1 MNQEDTFD
9 IEVAENNRPILL
21 TVRVNEVNGDK
32 KYEIYNDRMVHLFSL
47 DCCTDEVKD
56 TYKLSKE
63 FEDKKI
69 DPILIEQV
77 NEILMSEEE

>member
-1 MNQEDTFD
+1 MNAEHTFD
-9 IEVAENNRPILL
+9 IEVAENNRTILL
-21 TVRVNEVNGDK
+21 TVKRNEAHGEK
-32 KYEIYNDRMVHLFSL
+32 KFDVFNDRNVHLFSL

-56 TYKLSKE
+56 SYKLSAE

-69 DPILIEQV
+69 DPALIEQV

>member
-1 MNQEDTFD
+1 MNAEDTFD
-9 IEVAENNRPILL
+9 IEVAENNRVILF
-21 TVRVNEVNGDK
+21 TVKRVEGNGEK
-32 KYEIYNDRMVHLFSL
+32 KFDVFNDRNVHLFSL

-56 TYKLSKE
+56 TYKLSAE

-69 DPILIEQV
+69 DPFLIEQV